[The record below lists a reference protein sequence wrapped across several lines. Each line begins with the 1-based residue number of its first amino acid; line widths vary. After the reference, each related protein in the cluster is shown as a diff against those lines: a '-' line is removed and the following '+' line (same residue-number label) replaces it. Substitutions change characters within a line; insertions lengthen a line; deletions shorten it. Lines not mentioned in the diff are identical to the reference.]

1 MSGGVQE
8 YVAAYLNNYL
18 NNSGFTTKT
27 IGEYD
32 SKYFDVYSIS
42 NEPKNRILG
51 DATGE
56 MGPFYSYKFS
66 DGIGRSRN
74 HWYLDDA
81 YTVAGSSS
89 WVSSWFT
96 RGGDMYSGV
105 VSGQFCFNRNKGAKF
120 NYLGSRL
127 VLD

>member
-42 NEPKNRILG
+42 NEAKNRILG

-56 MGPFYSYKFS
+56 IGPFYRYKSS
-66 DGIGRSRN
+66 DGISRSRN

-81 YTVAGSSS
+81 YTVAGTSS
-89 WVSSWFT
+89 WVSSWFM
-96 RGGDMYSGV
+96 RGGDFYSGV
-105 VSGQFCFNRNKGAKF
+105 VSGQFSFNRNKGAKF
-120 NYLGSRL
+120 DYLGFRI